1 MATAQLQEAQP
12 PGKIPHYVNGRFEQ
26 FLRDDEISGVM
37 IDGRSRGRIDEHLV
51 GDGRLTFKVQLTGA
65 GEYRFDDAPTS
76 EIAGECLVIAHQPSG
91 VVKRQII
98 LDDTEERSVTLFF
111 PRLGNG
117 RIAGFEDEG
126 LEVRAASEFLAQR
139 LLFRRYQLPRAVA
152 LCAADILDP
161 RRSPWTKERFKRAKI
176 DELTCLLLDFFI
188 GQFKRSDDHGLTERE
203 VRRVKEV
210 RAIIAEHLDQ
220 PLGIAEL
227 ARAVGTNRTRLTTAF
242 RAFYGETIGQALQK
256 ERMESARAWLGED
269 ALSVSEIA
277 ERCGYGHL
285 SNFSL
290 AYKAY
295 FGMSPSVARDAAAQI
310 VRPA

>member
-1 MATAQLQEAQP
+1 MATADLHGPQ
-12 PGKIPHYVNGRFEQ
+12 GKAPLYVNGRFEP
-26 FLRDDEISGVM
+26 FLHDDAISGVV
-37 IDGRSRGRIDEHLV
+37 IDGRARGRIDEQVV
-51 GDGRLTFKVQLTGA
+51 GDDRLTFKVQLSGA
-65 GEYRFDDAPTS
+65 GEYRFNDAPTS
-76 EIAGECLVIAHQPSG
+76 EIAGECLVIAHQPPG

-117 RIAGFEDEG
+117 RIAGFEDDG
-126 LEVRAASEFLAQR
+126 QEVRAASDFLAQR
-139 LLFRRYQLPRAVA
+139 LVFRRYQLPRAAA

-161 RRSPWTKERFKRAKI
+161 RRSPWTQERFRRAKI

-188 GQFKRSDDHGLTERE
+188 SQFKRADDHGLTERE
-203 VRRVKEV
+203 VRRVRQV

-227 ARAVGTNRTRLTTAF
+227 ARAVGTNRTRLNTAF
-242 RAFYGETIGQALQK
+242 RAYYGETIGQALQK
-256 ERMESARAWLGED
+256 ERMESARILLGED
-269 ALSVSEIA
+269 ALSISEIA

-295 FGMSPSVARDAAAQI
+295 FGVSPSVARGAATQI